1 MLTVK
6 MLTDKS
12 LVMTTP
18 ARLYQR
24 QSLVDNM
31 QILINPK
38 YSEDIDLSNFDATIE
53 YIDPANIAHMEQL
66 VKDEELYKDMFM
78 RFTMNLDSHFTYMA
92 GEVLMK
98 LTLTYVDSAENV
110 KYILRTGEL
119 KIPILKLNDYFAYVD
134 DSSISTLDNKIM
146 ELQTKADEL
155 AAVAEIYSAKLP
167 DDLTMND
174 DALLQLSVNGAAIGE
189 GVQLASP
196 VDEDDDKED
205 GVIDLDSVNPDE
217 DDSVAVID
225 L

>member
-38 YSEDIDLSNFDATIE
+38 YSEDIDLTNFDATIE

-66 VKDEELYKDMFM
+66 VKDEELYKDMFL
-78 RFTMNLDSHFTYMA
+78 RFTMNLDSKFTYMA

-98 LTLTYVDSAENV
+98 LTLTYVDEAESV
-110 KYILRTGEL
+110 KYVLRTGEL

-134 DSSISTLDNKIM
+134 DASLSSLDNKIM
-146 ELQTKADEL
+146 ELQAKADEL
-155 AAVAEIYSAKLP
+155 AAVAEQYTAKLP
-167 DDLTMND
+167 DDLAMSE
-174 DALLQLSVNGAAIGE
+174 DALLQLSVNGQVIGE

-196 VDEDDDKED
+196 VDEDDDKDD
-205 GVIDLDSVNPDE
+205 GVIDLNSSSNED

-225 L
+225 I